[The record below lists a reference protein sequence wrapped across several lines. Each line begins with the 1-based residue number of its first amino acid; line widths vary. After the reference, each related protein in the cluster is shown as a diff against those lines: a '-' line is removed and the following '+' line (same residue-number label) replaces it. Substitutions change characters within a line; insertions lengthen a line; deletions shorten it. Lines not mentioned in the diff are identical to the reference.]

1 VRKISYGESKS
12 SMEPIDPT
20 MGEARLAFLAI
31 KYVVDENQSNII
43 F

>member
-1 VRKISYGESKS
+1 
-12 SMEPIDPT
+12 MEPIDPT

>member
-1 VRKISYGESKS
+1 
-12 SMEPIDPT
+12 MEPIDPT
-20 MGEARLAFLAI
+20 MGEARQAFLAI